1 MLLVPV
7 DKDVRHLDASYDGG
21 NTSRKQTGRTS
32 ARSDD
37 TQGDALPAVFALR
50 PSASLQEIVV
60 DDDED
65 EDETEAKGV
74 KLSDESVASVSE
86 ELEVSERDCE
96 DCAGPNA
103 TRFEGE
109 MAAQGTPNRQ
119 AQDIL
124 QPPSTAGSPDERML
138 QPTRG
143 TWDITMILREC
154 SVPGKLYLFPDTLM
168 FRSDPDAS
176 EKGRGPFLCPG
187 TRYHGRTWRWRLE
200 RLTQVW
206 YNSQHSPGAR
216 SCATCVVLTAQHK
229 LASSQ
234 TACFLDT
241 VGSACNLGH
250 VM

>member
-32 ARSDD
+32 TPSDD
-37 TQGDALPAVFALR
+37 NQSDALPAVSALR

-65 EDETEAKGV
+65 DEETEARGV
-74 KLSDESVASVSE
+74 EISDQSSASVSE
-86 ELEVSERDCE
+86 EELERDFE
-96 DCAGPNA
+96 GGAEPNA
-103 TRFEGE
+103 TRFESE
-109 MAAQGTPNRQ
+109 TVVQESPNRQ

-124 QPPSTAGSPDERML
+124 HRPSTEGSPDERMF

-143 TWDITMILREC
+143 TWDITMVLREC
-154 SVPGKLYLFPDTLM
+154 SVPGTLYLFPDTLM

-176 EKGRGPFLCPG
+176 ENGCGPFMCPG
-187 TRYHGRTWRWRLE
+187 TRYLGRTWRWRLE

-206 YNSQHSPGAR
+206 YSCQHSPRAR
-216 SCATCVVLTAQHK
+216 ACATCAVQSVRRKPSFHRL
-229 LASSQ
+229 LLSR
-234 TACFLDT
+234 DR
-241 VGSACNLGH
+241 
-250 VM
+250 